1 MTTSATTQSHARA
14 RRWLLNIH
22 LYGGLICFWYL
33 LIYGVTSLDFNHP
46 WLFPEVKSE
55 KVKWERALNIPD
67 LADNVK
73 LGETIRDQLDLIGW
87 VIPWNMRRDGAGNLQ
102 FELSR
107 PGKNYVIATDRA
119 AGIVR
124 VEEQHTGLRSA
135 LLSLHGN
142 TGDVPGSRFL
152 GAWGIY
158 TEITTWLVMF
168 FADSGIYLWVRRE
181 RARRFALAVLI
192 VSLAVS
198 VGLMAY
204 LYFIG

>member
-1 MTTSATTQSHARA
+1 MNSESTQSRGRV

-22 LYGGLICFWYL
+22 LYGGLVCCWYL

-46 WLFPEVKSE
+46 GFLPEARGE

-73 LGETIRDQLDLIGW
+73 LGEAIRDELDLVGW
-87 VIPWNMRRDGAGNLQ
+87 VIPWNMRRDGAGDLQ

-119 AGIVR
+119 AGKVR

-135 LLSLHGN
+135 LHSLHGN
-142 TGDVPGSRFL
+142 TEGVPGSRFMH
-152 GAWGIY
+152 AWNLY
-158 TEITTWLVMF
+158 TEVTNWLVLF
-168 FADSGIYLWVRRE
+168 FAGSGIYLWVRRE
-181 RARRFALAVLI
+181 RARRLALGVLLG
-192 VSLAVS
+192 SLAVS